1 MKTNR
6 LLTYSL
12 GVMTLLFS
20 ISAIAQKKKLPVV
33 NPYAEDARNLV
44 IDGNDYASND
54 AFSKA
59 ESSYRQAIG
68 LDPASVPA
76 KYNAGNN
83 YYTKEKYEESIVSH
97 LKAAQVATT
106 KQEKHKAFHN
116 LGNAHYQ
123 KEDWGAAVEAYKNAL
138 RNDPTDD
145 ETRYNLMLAKKEEE
159 QNGGGGGGGG
169 DDDNQEEDNNQD
181 QDKNEEDK
189 DGEGDKK
196 EGEDGEKQET
206 DDEGEEK
213 EEDGEK
219 KEDENG
225 DPEDKDKE
233 QPGGEGENEQEQPQQ
248 QQPQQG
254 QLSPQQIKNLL
265 EAMRNE
271 EQKTQEK
278 INARKQKGAKVKT
291 EKDW

>member
-1 MKTNR
+1 MKTKR
-6 LLTYSL
+6 IITHTL
-12 GVMTLLFS
+12 GIMLLLFS
-20 ISAIAQKKKLPVV
+20 ISAVAQSKKSPVT
-33 NPYAEDARNLV
+33 NPYTEEARNLV
-44 IDGNDYASND
+44 IDGNEYASQN
-54 AFSKA
+54 AFAKA

-68 LDPASVPA
+68 LDPDSVPA

-83 YYTKEKYEESIVSH
+83 YYNKEKYDESIVSH

-106 KQEKHKAFHN
+106 KKEKHKAFHN

-123 KEDWGAAVEAYKNAL
+123 KEDFSAAVEAYKNAL
-138 RNDPTDD
+138 RNDPTDN
-145 ETRYNLMLAKKEEE
+145 ETRYNLALAKKEEE
-159 QNGGGGGGGG
+159 QNGGGGGGG
-169 DDDNQEEDNNQD
+169 DDEDQEEDKNQD
-181 QDKNEEDK
+181 KEKNEKNK

-196 EGEDGEKQET
+196 EGDEGDEKET

-213 EEDGEK
+213 DKEGEK
-219 KEDENG
+219 KEDDNG
-225 DPEDKDKE
+225 NPDDKE
-233 QPGGEGENEQEQPQQ
+233 KEQSGGEGEDEKKQPQQ

-254 QLSPQQIKNLL
+254 QLSPQQVKNLL

-278 INARKQKGAKVKT
+278 INARKQKGVKVKT